1 MQLGD
6 IVVRLNDETI
16 AMEAL
21 LGCGD
26 LSLLVEVA
34 DVAGRFGE
42 TPGDY
47 AAGSVRRFANAAG
60 DEDWLALMTALER
73 TDDPARTC
81 LVRMV
86 SWSLVRDRQP
96 ELHAPHGARKTCD
109 CGGGGHGCGA

>member
-6 IVVRLNDETI
+6 IVARLNDD
-16 AMEAL
+16 AAAAEAL

-26 LSLLVEVA
+26 LALLVEVS

-81 LVRMV
+81 LVKMV
-86 SWSLVRDRQP
+86 SWSLARDRQP
-96 ELHAPHGARKTCD
+96 EPLAPGAGAHACS
-109 CGGGGHGCGA
+109 CGGGQGCAS